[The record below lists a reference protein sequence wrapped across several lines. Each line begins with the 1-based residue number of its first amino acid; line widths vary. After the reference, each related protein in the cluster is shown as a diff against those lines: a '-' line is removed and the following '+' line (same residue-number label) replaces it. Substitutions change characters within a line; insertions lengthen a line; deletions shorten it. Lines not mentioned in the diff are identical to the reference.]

1 MKRTFLRMVLG
12 TLVLLLTLNGY
23 AAFGQGPLDPQI
35 EAKIKSQ
42 ESRIQEEV
50 KARRLTQT
58 EAKKLQDN
66 LTNIRQQASTAQSQ
80 GKMTGDQKNQFF
92 QMLEK
97 NNQSIE
103 SKKSERAKAMQQLT
117 GKMQTVQGR
126 SAKQQNLLDQ
136 GVKANHLS
144 QEEAA
149 VLKANIEQI
158 KKEEER
164 LRAEKKLTT
173 EEQTRLFKMLDTNE
187 AMIRDK
193 QKTPVKSLFPGDQRK
208 LGTTPKQAPQGK
220 PGSGGK

>member
-1 MKRTFLRMVLG
+1 MKRSFLRMVLG
-12 TLVLLLTLNGY
+12 TLLLLLTLNGY
-23 AAFGQGPLDPQI
+23 AAFGQSPLDPQI

-66 LTNIRQQASTAQSQ
+66 LANIRQQASTAQSQ
-80 GKMTGDQKNQFF
+80 GKMTGDQKTQFF
-92 QMLEK
+92 QMLEM

-103 SKKSERAKAMQQLT
+103 NKKSERAKAMQQLT
-117 GKMQTVQGR
+117 GKVQTVQGR

-144 QEEAA
+144 QGEAA
-149 VLKANIEQI
+149 ILKANIEQI

-164 LRAEKKLTT
+164 LRAEKKLTA

-193 QKTPVKSLFPGDQRK
+193 QKTPVKSLFPVDQRK
-208 LGTTPKQAPQGK
+208 LGTTPKEAPHGK
-220 PGSGGK
+220 PGSGSK

>member
-1 MKRTFLRMVLG
+1 MKRSFLRMVLG

-23 AAFGQGPLDPQI
+23 AAFGQSPLDPEI

-58 EAKKLQDN
+58 EAKKLQDS
-66 LTNIRQQASTAQSQ
+66 LANIRQQANTAQSQ

-117 GKMQTVQGR
+117 GQMQTVQSR
-126 SAKQQNLLDQ
+126 STKQQNLMDER
-136 GVKANHLS
+136 VKTNS
-144 QEEAA
+144 IIPEEAA
-149 VLKANIEQI
+149 VLKANIENI
-158 KKEEER
+158 KNEEGR
-164 LRAEKKLTT
+164 LRSAGKLTT
-173 EEQTRLFKMLDTNE
+173 EEQARLFKMLDANE

-193 QKTPVKSLFPGDQRK
+193 KKNPVKSLFPVDQRK
-208 LGTTPKQAPQGK
+208 LGTTTKQTPQGK